1 MKGLIHIELKNK
13 KQCPFLDKKVKD
25 HMLPGDIIELTKDI
39 SETTRSAGIFKW
51 KQTQMNSSAFS

>member
-13 KQCPFLDKKVKD
+13 KQCPFKD